1 MSETTV
7 TNAAKGESNEE
18 NIVKKLCDE
27 LEIKRWQ
34 AENTIALIDDG
45 NTIPFIAR
53 YRKEATG
60 SLDDTALREFGTR
73 LAYLRSLSDK
83 KAETERL
90 IDEQGKLTPEIS
102 KAIAAAE
109 TLSELE
115 DIYRPFRPKRRTR
128 ASIAKERGLE
138 PLAAALTSRDKSPAD
153 PIAEA
158 AKYVSEEKGVVAPE
172 DALNGAMDI
181 IAEEISD
188 NAEYRGTLRRM
199 TSENGSITVKGTS
212 EDDSVYSL
220 YYDFS
225 EPLSKLPPHRV
236 LAINRGEKEGFLSVK
251 ISADDEKAVRYLIRK
266 TTHNRRTPASE
277 YVSEA
282 AEDAYKR
289 LIAPS
294 LATELRADAT
304 EAAEESSIKVFGKNL
319 KGLLMQPPVKGR
331 TVMGFD
337 PGYRTGCK
345 LAVVDPTGKVLDTGI
360 VYCTLPNHDKEKA
373 ENVLRSMIEKNGVEI
388 ISIGNGTAS
397 KESEIFVSELIKKL
411 DRKVY
416 YVMTNEAGASVYSAS
431 ELAAEEFPDYDVAL
445 RSAVSIARRLQ
456 DPLAELVKI
465 DPRSI
470 GVGQY
475 QHDMNKKKLGEA
487 LSGVV
492 EDCVNSVGVDLN
504 TASPSLLSYVAG
516 INKTVAKNI
525 EKYRLENGSF
535 KTRRELLKVPK
546 LGAKAFEQ
554 CAGFLRVPGGEY
566 YLDNTSVHPESYK
579 AAEKLISELG
589 YTSDDV
595 MSGSIKDI
603 KKREDKY
610 GREKLCELL
619 GIGDITLT
627 DITDSILKPGRDP
640 RDELPQP
647 VLRSDIL
654 SIEDLKPDMV
664 LDGVVRNVIDFGA
677 FVDIG
682 VHQDGLV
689 HISQICDRFIKHPT
703 DVLSVGDNV
712 KVRVLSVD
720 TAKKRISLSMR
731 DI

>member
-1 MSETTV
+1 MNGSAV
-7 TNAAKGESNEE
+7 TSSSAESD
-18 NIVKKLCDE
+18 IVKILCSE
-27 LEIKRWQ
+27 LGIHKWQ
-34 AENTIALIDDG
+34 AENTIELMDSG
-45 NTIPFIAR
+45 NTVPFIAR

-60 SLDDTALREFGTR
+60 SLDDTSLREFSSR
-73 LAYLRSLSDK
+73 LTYLRSLADK
-83 KAETERL
+83 KSETERL
-90 IDEQGKLTPEIS
+90 INEQGKLTDEIRA
-102 KAIAAAE
+102 AISEAS

-138 PLAAALTSRDKSPAD
+138 PLAEALMSRDHSPSD
-153 PIAEA
+153 PKTEA
-158 AKYVSEEKGVVAPE
+158 QKYISEEKGVATAD
-172 DALNGAMDI
+172 DALHGAMDI

-188 NAEYRGTLRRM
+188 NAEYRRALRQITAESGTV
-199 TSENGSITVKGTS
+199 SVKGTT

-225 EPLSKLPPHRV
+225 EPLSNLPPHRI

-251 ISADDEKAVRYLIRK
+251 INADDEKAVRYLIRK
-266 TTHNRRTPASE
+266 TTPKRETPSSV
-277 YVSEA
+277 YVKEA

-294 LATELRADAT
+294 LATELRASAT
-304 EAAEESSIKVFGKNL
+304 EAAETSSIKLFGKNL
-319 KGLLMQPPVKGR
+319 KGLLMQPPVKGKV
-331 TVMGFD
+331 VMGFD

-345 LAVVDPTGKVLDTGI
+345 TAVVDPTGKVLDTGI
-360 VYCTLPNHDKEKA
+360 VYCTLPNHDKTKA
-373 ENVLRSMIEKNGVEI
+373 ENILRSMIERNNVEV

-397 KESEIFVSELIKKL
+397 KESEIFISELIKKL

-465 DPRSI
+465 DPKSI

-475 QHDMNKKKLGEA
+475 QHDMNKKKLDETLG
-487 LSGVV
+487 GVV

-504 TASPSLLSYVAG
+504 TASPSLLSYVSG

-535 KTRRELLKVPK
+535 KTRRDLLKVPK

-554 CAGFLRVPGGEY
+554 CAGFLRIPDGDN

-579 AAEKLISELG
+579 LTEKLIEELG
-589 YTSDDV
+589 YTENDV
-595 MSGSIKDI
+595 KSGEIRDI
-603 KKREDKY
+603 NKREENY
-610 GREKLCELL
+610 GKEKLCGLL
-619 GIGDITLT
+619 GIGEITLT
-627 DITDSILKPGRDP
+627 DITESILKPGRDP

-654 SIEDLKPDMV
+654 SMEDLKPDMV

-689 HISQICDRFIKHPT
+689 HISQISDRFIKHPT

-712 KVRVLSVD
+712 KVRILSVD
-720 TAKKRISLSMR
+720 PAKKRISLSMR
-731 DI
+731 GI